1 MRKTPPSR
9 IGLCSGHFCLWDGK
23 RWLAKAARYAGRVL
37 LLHIGNGCSLAE
49 TAVRARHLGIAVSP
63 VAVFKRLRASEE
75 WLRWLAQQMRGQQRL
90 AMPTQGRPVRVV
102 DGTSVSEPGSTGTDW
117 RVHYVINLANLQ
129 CDFFAITS
137 VQSGETLRRIPV
149 HAGDILLGDRIYSTT
164 VGVAHVIKAGADIVV
179 RFHRRALPLYDEAGK
194 RDRKSTR
201 LNSSHT

>member
-1 MRKTPPSR
+1 M
-9 IGLCSGHFCLWDGK
+9 
-23 RWLAKAARYAGRVL
+23 LAR
-37 LLHIGNGCSLAE
+37 GNGGSSAPP
-49 TAVRARHLGIAVSP
+49 GIAVSP

-137 VQSGETLRRIPV
+137 VQSGETCGAFRCTPGTSCWAIASTALRSESRM
-149 HAGDILLGDRIYSTT
+149 
-164 VGVAHVIKAGADIVV
+164 
-179 RFHRRALPLYDEAGK
+179 
-194 RDRKSTR
+194 
-201 LNSSHT
+201 